1 MVYNTQQCHGTCLH
15 EQCIPYLLSLSSE
28 ESSCVLQLGRK
39 EWRTMTEKEEKEDN
53 HGERDKR
60 EEPSEERKQFHMFVG
75 ICTFCRI
82 SSVISAGT
90 GYMGKDDMIKNE
102 YSIVSIKGLTSVS
115 IVSTAGCGPPSTW
128 VYNKHTIATFN
139 NLLSSTPLSNQR

>member
-1 MVYNTQQCHGTCLH
+1 MEDDDREGGQ
-15 EQCIPYLLSLSSE
+15 S
-28 ESSCVLQLGRK
+28 
-39 EWRTMTEKEEKEDN
+39 WRE
-53 HGERDKR
+53 GQERR
-60 EEPSEERKQFHMFVG
+60 EPSEEREQFHRFVG

-115 IVSTAGCGPPSTW
+115 IVSTAGCGPPST
-128 VYNKHTIATFN
+128 
-139 NLLSSTPLSNQR
+139 